1 MLNFTYQNPTKILF
15 GRGRE
20 MEVGQEIRAFGGS
33 RVLLVYGGGSILRSG
48 LYDRVMESLVKA
60 GLYVAELSG
69 VQPNPRVTLTREGV
83 ALAKKEKADFVLAVG
98 GGSVMDTAKAI
109 ALGACTERDI
119 WDFTDPALPME
130 KALPIGT
137 IVTIPASGS
146 ESSAVAVMVDPEKKL
161 KCVAAGPLLYPKF
174 SILNPELTFTMP
186 AYQIACGASDM
197 LAHLLERYFSREK
210 HVELTDR
217 LLEGAIRCVLENGPR
232 AIERPT
238 DYDVRAELMWT
249 AAVAHNDS
257 LDTGRLPDW
266 ATHTMENTLAAVCD
280 QAHGAGLAV
289 MFPAWMKYAWKT
301 WPEKFIQL
309 ATRAMDVPYCAEA
322 PERTIFDMIEKL
334 EAWYKKMGLPIRLR
348 ELADVDTIDF
358 DLLAEKCTAHGPLG
372 NFVSLDREAVK
383 AIYKLAL

>member
-1 MLNFTYQNPTKILF
+1 
-15 GRGRE
+15 
-20 MEVGQEIRAFGGS
+20 
-33 RVLLVYGGGSILRSG
+33 
-48 LYDRVMESLVKA
+48 
-60 GLYVAELSG
+60 
-69 VQPNPRVTLTREGV
+69 
-83 ALAKKEKADFVLAVG
+83 
-98 GGSVMDTAKAI
+98 
-109 ALGACTERDI
+109 
-119 WDFTDPALPME
+119 
-130 KALPIGT
+130 
-137 IVTIPASGS
+137 
-146 ESSAVAVMVDPEKKL
+146 
-161 KCVAAGPLLYPKF
+161 
-174 SILNPELTFTMP
+174 
-186 AYQIACGASDM
+186 
-197 LAHLLERYFSREK
+197 
-210 HVELTDR
+210 
-217 LLEGAIRCVLENGPR
+217 
-232 AIERPT
+232 
-238 DYDVRAELMWT
+238 MWT
-249 AAVAHNDS
+249 ATVAHNDS